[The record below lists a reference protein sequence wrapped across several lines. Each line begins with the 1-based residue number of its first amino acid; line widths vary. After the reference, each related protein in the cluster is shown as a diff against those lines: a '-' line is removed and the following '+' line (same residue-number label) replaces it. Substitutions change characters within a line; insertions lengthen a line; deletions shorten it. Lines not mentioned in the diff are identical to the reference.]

1 MLKRL
6 KRIRSI
12 LAALGPITG
21 LRYLAFLYVWRPFRN
36 RFWDPGFYTLRT
48 AHAAFP
54 LQARSH
60 SSDLQVFHQIFVAL
74 EYECLAHLQNVDLV
88 IDCGGNVGYSAAY
101 FLTKFPQCR
110 LITVEPDPENFEM
123 LCKNLAP
130 YGDRVVMH
138 RAGIWSHSTGLVIS
152 EVPYRDGQQW
162 TRQVRECRP
171 GEEPQFHALDVGSL
185 LQQSGES
192 RISLLKM
199 DIEGAEVVV
208 FTDDRYRAWLP
219 KVDAMAVELHDDSQF
234 GRASDIFFPAIA
246 SEGFEL
252 STSRELTICL
262 RKPAGPA

>member
-6 KRIRSI
+6 KRVQSI
-12 LAALGPITG
+12 FAALGPITG
-21 LRYLAFLYVWRPFRN
+21 LRYLALVYAWRPLRN
-36 RFWDPGFYTLRT
+36 RFGSPGLYTLHT
-48 AHAAFP
+48 KHAAFP

-60 SSDLQVFHQIFVAL
+60 SSDLQVFYQIFVAL
-74 EYECLAHLQNVDLV
+74 EYECLAKLQNVALV

-101 FLTKFPQCR
+101 FLTKFPRCR

-123 LCKNLAP
+123 LRKNLAP
-130 YGDRVVMH
+130 YGDRVVVH
-138 RAGIWSHSTGLVIS
+138 RAGIWSHSTGLVMS

-162 TRQVRECRP
+162 TRQVRECQP
-171 GEEPQFHALDVGSL
+171 GEEAQFHALDVGTL
-185 LQQSGES
+185 LQQSGEP

-208 FTDDRYRAWLP
+208 FTDDRFRNWLP

-252 STSRELTICL
+252 STSRELTICR
-262 RKPAGPA
+262 RKQA